1 MTNTW
6 VRNAQLRR
14 LPAVLF
20 LAALVAPCIWGQVFS
35 LSKEQMIE
43 YTAQNPFDRFPDGR
57 PKVPDALLEK
67 LKDMSAEEVLGLNQR
82 GYRNQWEAG
91 WQVLHPQKR
100 LIGRALTLQ
109 LMPTRPDVADVDQ
122 AARRAKNQM
131 RLGHQTAI
139 DMLQKGDVLVV
150 DACGA
155 QFGGVIGDN
164 LSYYI
169 MKTTGAGFVIDGA
182 IRDIV
187 GITPFTDLV
196 GYYRAA
202 VPPAIHDLMVTG
214 INVPIRIGNATVMPG
229 DVVFGDPEGV
239 YFIPPSELQAL
250 VDEAD
255 VTHIHDE
262 WTKRKFDEGKYV
274 SSDIYSAPRDPA
286 LMKEYQDYLKEKLG
300 AQRYEEYMKRRPAQG
315 QGGRGAPGGR
325 GPQGQGQLPGPPPG
339 R

>member
-1 MTNTW
+1 MA
-6 VRNAQLRR
+6 RS
-14 LPAVLF
+14 PF
-20 LAALVAPCIWGQVFS
+20 AAASLGLLVASSLWGQVFQ
-35 LSKEQMIE
+35 LTKEQIQQ

-57 PKVPDALLEK
+57 PKVPDDLLARMKE
-67 LKDMSAEEVLGLNQR
+67 MSAEEVLGLSQR

-109 LMPTRPDVADVDQ
+109 MMPTRPDVANVDA
-122 AARRAKNQM
+122 AARRAKNE
-131 RLGHQTAI
+131 RTLNHQSAI

-150 DACGA
+150 DAAGA

-164 LSYYI
+164 LAYYI

-187 GITPFTDLV
+187 GLTPFTDLV

-214 INVPIRIGNATVMPG
+214 INVPVRIGNATVMPG

-239 YFIPPSELQAL
+239 YFIPPSEVKGLIE
-250 VDEAD
+250 EAD

-262 WTKRKFDEGKYV
+262 WTKKKFDEGKYV
-274 SSDIYSAPRDPA
+274 STDIYSTPRDPA
-286 LMKEYQDYLKEKLG
+286 LVKEYQDYLKQKLG
-300 AQRYEEYMKRRPAQG
+300 PARYEEYTNRRNAPAAAPG
-315 QGGRGAPGGR
+315 AGRGPGGGPGGGRGGR
-325 GPQGQGQLPGPPPG
+325 GQ
-339 R
+339 

>member
-1 MTNTW
+1 MA
-6 VRNAQLRR
+6 RS
-14 LPAVLF
+14 PF
-20 LAALVAPCIWGQVFS
+20 AAASLGLLVASSLWGQVFQ
-35 LSKEQMIE
+35 LTKEQIQQ

-57 PKVPDALLEK
+57 PKVPDDLLARMKE
-67 LKDMSAEEVLGLNQR
+67 MSAEEVLGLSQR

-109 LMPTRPDVADVDQ
+109 MMPTRPDVANVDA
-122 AARRAKNQM
+122 AARRAKNE
-131 RLGHQTAI
+131 RTLNHQSAI

-150 DACGA
+150 DAAGA

-164 LSYYI
+164 LAYYI

-187 GITPFTDLV
+187 GLTPFTDLV

-214 INVPIRIGNATVMPG
+214 INVPVRIGNATVMPG

-239 YFIPPSELQAL
+239 YFIPPSEVKGLIE
-250 VDEAD
+250 EAD

-262 WTKRKFDEGKYV
+262 WTKKKFDEGKYV
-274 SSDIYSAPRDPA
+274 STDIYSTPRDPA
-286 LMKEYQDYLKEKLG
+286 LVKEYQDYLKQKLG
-300 AQRYEEYMKRRPAQG
+300 AARYEEYTNRRNAPAAAPG
-315 QGGRGAPGGR
+315 AGRGPGGGPGGGRGGR
-325 GPQGQGQLPGPPPG
+325 GQ
-339 R
+339 

>member
-1 MTNTW
+1 MKSW
-6 VRNAQLRR
+6 RVRVARSPI
-14 LPAVLF
+14 PAML
-20 LAALVAPCIWGQVFS
+20 LLALVAAPCIWGQVFT
-35 LSKEQMIE
+35 LTKDRMLQ
-43 YTAQNPFDRFPDGR
+43 YTAKNPFERFPDGR

-67 LKDMSAEEVLGLNQR
+67 LKDMSAEEVLGLSQQ

-91 WQVLHPQKR
+91 WQILHSEKK
-100 LIGRALTLQ
+100 LIGRAVTLQ
-109 LMPTRPDVADVDQ
+109 MMPTRPDISDVD
-122 AARRAKNQM
+122 AAAWRAKSPV
-131 RLGHQTAI
+131 RLSHQTAI
-139 DMLQKGDVLVV
+139 DLLQKGDVFVV

-164 LSYYI
+164 LGDFI

-182 IRDIV
+182 IRDID
-187 GITPFTDLV
+187 GLRELSDLV

-239 YFIPPSELQAL
+239 YFIPPSQVQGL

-262 WTKRKFDEGKYV
+262 WTKKKFAEGKYI
-274 SSDIYSAPRDPA
+274 STDIYSSPHDPA
-286 LMKEYQDYLKEKLG
+286 LTKEYQDYLKEKLG
-300 AQRYEEYMKRRPAQG
+300 AQRYDDYMKRRAAQPPPG
-315 QGGRGAPGGR
+315 APGAGRGGRG
-325 GPQGQGQLPGPPPG
+325 Q
-339 R
+339 